1 MKKEIDIFGTI
12 HYYNDKGQFHREDG
26 PAVEYVSGTK
36 HWYRNGLLH
45 REDGPAIE
53 CSNGYKAWYK
63 NGLRHRE
70 DGPAIKY
77 VDGDKDYYYNDIWY
91 PYIKTNKEW
100 MRFIKL
106 MVFL

>member
-1 MKKEIDIFGTI
+1 MNYNIKIDKCGNKR
-12 HYYNDKGQFHREDG
+12 YYINNVLHREDG

-63 NGLRHRE
+63 NDLRRYRDWETDRKSTRLNSSHSAKSRM
-70 DGPAIKY
+70 PSSA
-77 VDGDKDYYYNDIWY
+77 
-91 PYIKTNKEW
+91 
-100 MRFIKL
+100 
-106 MVFL
+106 